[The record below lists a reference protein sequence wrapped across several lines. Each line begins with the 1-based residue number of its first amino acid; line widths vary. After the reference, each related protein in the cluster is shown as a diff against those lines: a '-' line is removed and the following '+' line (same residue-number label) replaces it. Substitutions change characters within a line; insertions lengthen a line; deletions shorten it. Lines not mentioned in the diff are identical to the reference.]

1 MEVSFGCVKHRG
13 IRCPS
18 HKLTWRETMAKGFA
32 FFFPPLPFVFWILL
46 QASQVDTF
54 AERDK
59 KQPERGE
66 AQPLE
71 SQCDC
76 L

>member
-1 MEVSFGCVKHRG
+1 MPFTQIDLERDYGQ
-13 IRCPS
+13 
-18 HKLTWRETMAKGFA
+18 GFC

-46 QASQVDTF
+46 QASQVDTV

-59 KQPERGE
+59 KQPEREE

-76 L
+76 F